1 MSLDDGSER
10 VMIPLAPFVHQVGG
24 HTCVLKLNKSAIC
37 KPMVDRELKFYRAL
51 PDEMKEFAPK
61 FLGEVDVL
69 YRCGDDGVTTLIAS
83 VPKSLVGMF
92 ERKDTRKKNSS
103 SSEGD
108 YRLKSHSWS
117 DFENGAGS
125 WSQKC
130 IERQISQYRYW
141 ANNAAEKFIVL
152 ENLVH
157 GYRHPCMLDI
167 KLGTRQQRDDANCSP
182 EKRKLLEDR
191 CSNTTSA
198 TLGFRIC
205 GMQVYQRNTQTYL
218 YLDKYYGR
226 TLNQHTVIDEF
237 RRFFRDGNNIQVCA
251 IACIADKLE
260 KMIGLLEQEDKFTLN
275 SCSLLLMHDLEQTPS
290 KDETCNHS
298 LMSQVHV
305 TEDEFQQSSTREP
318 GEAIETSQIIDEKK
332 NSEDVFFSDI
342 RVFSCKPY
350 LGSAQNSMCSL
361 TGCVHDDD
369 YNVKERVKRDYDRSS
384 AGQVGKLS
392 PLLRDDTVKGDVRLI
407 DFAHVKLSNEMD
419 GNEVI
424 VDEGIVFGLKNIL
437 SILKS
442 LLKE

>member
-24 HTCVLKLNKSAIC
+24 HTCVLRLNKSAIC
-37 KPMVDRELKFYRAL
+37 KPMVERELKFYRAL

-92 ERKDTRKKNSS
+92 ERKEKRKKNTSS
-103 SSEGD
+103 TEAD
-108 YRLKSHSWS
+108 FRLKNHSWS

-141 ANNAAEKFIVL
+141 TNNAAEKFIVL

-157 GYRHPCMLDI
+157 GYRYPCMLDI

-205 GMQVYQRNTQTYL
+205 GMQVYQRNTQDYL
-218 YLDKYYGR
+218 YLDKYHGR
-226 TLNQHTVIDEF
+226 TLNQQTVIDEF
-237 RRFFRDGNNIQVCA
+237 RRFFRDGNNLQVRA
-251 IACIADKLE
+251 IACIAEKLK
-260 KMIGLLEQEDKFTLN
+260 KMIRLLEQQENITLN

-298 LMSQVHV
+298 VMSKVHV
-305 TEDEFQQSSTREP
+305 TGEDFQQSSPTEL
-318 GEAIETSQIIDEKK
+318 GGTNDTSQIIDEKK
-332 NSEDVFFSDI
+332 NSEDVFVPEI
-342 RVFSCKPY
+342 RVYSCQPY
-350 LGSAQNSMCSL
+350 PASDLNSTRSL
-361 TGCVHDDD
+361 TGCVPNDD
-369 YNVKERVKRDYDRSS
+369 YTVKERVKIDHDGSS
-384 AGQVGKLS
+384 VGKLGKRYP
-392 PLLRDDTVKGDVRLI
+392 PLKDDNVKGDVRLI
-407 DFAHVKLSNEMD
+407 DFAHVKLGDEID
-419 GNEVI
+419 GNAV
-424 VDEGIVFGLKNIL
+424 VDEGIVFGLENIL
-437 SILKS
+437 SILNS
-442 LLKE
+442 LLAD